1 MNQSGS
7 ATAPRTSDGPTS
19 SPSPASFLRAL
30 GALALGIAAFAPM
43 SRAQDDA
50 DVKDPPQERKPIP
63 VETRTAPIGQQGAQ
77 TTSAGRV
84 QTTPPR
90 PQEGTGQPVQPAG
103 PAPRL
108 EVDTG
113 DHDFGSAIEGE
124 KLSHT
129 FKLKSAGQ
137 ADLVITSAKPTCG
150 CTVAKVEVKKADGS
164 LEVYKFGDPLPPGTE
179 LQLQAE
185 LDTKNKT
192 PQASSKVNIYCND
205 PRTIVTLG
213 LTARVDTY
221 FQITPPALTLGEVS
235 VADTIEK
242 SFTVASKKAQPFK
255 LSLEEKPLPDGMK
268 IELAAREPDA
278 TSGKAVQ
285 WDVKVTLGPG
295 AKEGSLGFPISLRSD
310 EVVAGAKPDHEG
322 KVATYGAQVMVHA
335 TMRGLISYEPQYMS
349 FGLVRP
355 GQVVARS
362 LTLKSF
368 DPNFTFPADV
378 KVSLVGPRPEQPEFQ
393 HASSFSTTVKPA
405 PDGKSAVVELTLNGL
420 PDSLDSSFQG
430 NLLIET
436 GHPQKPQVRVV
447 FSGVCRS
454 GVATQAGTATG
465 TPPVARPPA
474 PTPAPKPTPQ
484 PPADQKGGA
493 GGGQ

>member
-1 MNQSGS
+1 MNK
-7 ATAPRTSDGPTS
+7 S
-19 SPSPASFLRAL
+19 SHSSFLSSTLGKAL
-30 GALALGIAAFAPM
+30 AALALGAVAL
-43 SRAQDDA
+43 AQTDA
-50 DVKDPPQERKPIP
+50 DVKPAQERKPVPLETTTTP
-63 VETRTAPIGQQGAQ
+63 VGAQGAS
-77 TTSAGRV
+77 TTSAGRTA
-84 QTTPPR
+84 QSTPPR
-90 PQEGTGQPVQPAG
+90 PQEGTGQPVKPTG

-124 KLSHT
+124 KLSHI
-129 FKLKSAGQ
+129 FQLKSAGQ
-137 ADLVITSAKPTCG
+137 ADLVINSAKPTCG
-150 CTVAKVEVKKADGS
+150 CTVAKVEVKKPDGS

-242 SFTVASKKAQPFK
+242 SFTVSSKKAQQFK
-255 LSLEEKPLPDGMK
+255 LSLEEKPLPDGMR

-278 TSGKAVQ
+278 TTGKAVQ

-310 EVVAGAKPDHEG
+310 ELVAGAKPDHEG
-322 KVATYGAQVMVHA
+322 KTATYGAQVMVHA

-368 DPNFTFPADV
+368 DPNYTFPADL
-378 KVSLVGPRPEQPEFQ
+378 KVSLVGPRPEQPEFP

-420 PDSLDSSFQG
+420 PESLDSSFQG
-430 NLLIET
+430 HLLIET
-436 GHPQKPQVRVV
+436 GHAQKPQVRVV

-454 GVATQAGTATG
+454 GVAAKPGTTPSATG
-465 TPPVARPPA
+465 TTPATTPPVARPPA
-474 PTPAPKPTPQ
+474 PTPAPQ
-484 PPADQKGGA
+484 PPADQKGGQA